1 MLAKH
6 SVGNDL
12 EVRLLHTALR
22 ISGTVPRKTHDLEK
36 SVQPRHPLFSSFAVL
51 GNEELLTAIA
61 FSGSKSHK
69 NRIYYLLS

>member
-1 MLAKH
+1 MVFCGEKILNH
-6 SVGNDL
+6 YNLYCGLV
-12 EVRLLHTALR
+12 ERLHARLMIL
-22 ISGTVPRKTHDLEK
+22 K
-36 SVQPRHPLFSSFAVL
+36 SRFNPDIRYFSSFAVL